1 MEGSEVISITI
12 IYEVFDMPL
21 SGSSFLVFHLSVW
34 KGIFLYLQ
42 ILPSVD
48 NESDLMIP

>member
-21 SGSSFLVFHLSVW
+21 SGSSFLVFHLSER
-34 KGIFLYLQ
+34 GYFLYLQ